1 MSQEKHFTHKYT
13 SHITEINVKTFS
25 PEENKIGNQTTG
37 QQERKNNF
45 GQKTMGDFRSTA
57 N

>member
-1 MSQEKHFTHKYT
+1 MSQEKHFAHKYT